1 MSFVVL
7 ANFLVPFF
15 PSLLNL
21 GTKAAESAA
30 SKFGTDAWEKAKNLW
45 VKLCPKVE
53 AKPLAKGAVQELAQ
67 NPDDEDARETLTKQ
81 LQKILEADP
90 TLAGEIECLLKDA
103 DDIIRKVI
111 SISQS
116 AQGDK
121 NIIIGQS
128 EGTININQS

>member
-1 MSFVVL
+1 MGFAVI
-7 ANFLVPFF
+7 ANFLAPFF

-30 SKFGTDAWEKAKNLW
+30 SQFGTDAWEKAKSLW
-45 VKLCPKVE
+45 GKLRPKVE
-53 AKPLAKGAVQELAQ
+53 AKPLAQGAVQELAQ
-67 NPDDEDARETLTKQ
+67 NPQDEDAREAFTKQ

-90 TLAGEIECLLKDA
+90 TLAAEIESLLQEDA
-103 DDIIRKVI
+103 EIIRKVVTV
-111 SISQS
+111 SQS

-121 NIIIGQS
+121 NIMIGQS